1 MKKKRRNPIHAYK
14 HLLAK
19 DYDWDYC
26 YLIALEKKKLQ
37 RMRDSIKQEHHLA
50 NNEFVVRDIGICIRL
65 IDIFM
70 EDDPVYKTW
79 FDRSYSGTKLRFR
92 KLEDGNYELVDD
104 DRKPLADIPV
114 YVNVR
119 NERRFFRKTPIK
131 ESLAED
137 RREWAIHLKISLR
150 QHKALHLYHLIR
162 EYKLFDWWD

>member
-19 DYDWDYC
+19 DYDWDYS

-37 RMRDSIKQEHHLA
+37 RMRDCIKQENHLA

-79 FDRSYSGTKLRFR
+79 LDRSYSGTKLRFR

-131 ESLAED
+131 ESLC
-137 RREWAIHLKISLR
+137 
-150 QHKALHLYHLIR
+150 
-162 EYKLFDWWD
+162 

>member
-19 DYDWDYC
+19 DYDWDYS

-37 RMRDSIKQEHHLA
+37 RMRDCIKQEHHLA

-79 FDRSYSGTKLRFR
+79 LDRSYSGTYL
-92 KLEDGNYELVDD
+92 
-104 DRKPLADIPV
+104 
-114 YVNVR
+114 
-119 NERRFFRKTPIK
+119 
-131 ESLAED
+131 
-137 RREWAIHLKISLR
+137 IS
-150 QHKALHLYHLIR
+150 
-162 EYKLFDWWD
+162 D